1 MVAFILKENGDNIV
15 KSLDNMTQRT
25 EVFLKE
31 GFALTKDMKSK
42 KIKDMKMIDEIFERI
57 VKKVMLKK
65 A

>member
-1 MVAFILKENGDNIV
+1 MKENGDNIV
-15 KSLDNMTQRT
+15 KSLDQLSSRT